1 MILFATMENHSFLL
15 HISFNYVLNGFK
27 PVEARIIEVFND
39 ITTLLIYSSN
49 GKMENTTKS
58 NKNVTLIME
67 INRKVVQI
75 LNLKCANFT
84 VFSMPLLKKR
94 RH

>member
-1 MILFATMENHSFLL
+1 
-15 HISFNYVLNGFK
+15 
-27 PVEARIIEVFND
+27 
-39 ITTLLIYSSN
+39 
-49 GKMENTTKS
+49 MENTTKS